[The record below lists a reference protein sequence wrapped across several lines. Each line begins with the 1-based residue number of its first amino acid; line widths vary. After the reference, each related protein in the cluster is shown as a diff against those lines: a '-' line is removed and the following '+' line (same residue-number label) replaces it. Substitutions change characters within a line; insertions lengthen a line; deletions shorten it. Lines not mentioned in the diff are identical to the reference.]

1 MTIWLI
7 DNSRF
12 YRIMSYRLDVDV
24 REIRVAMT
32 DVRYE
37 GHYDQVE
44 VYMSIVSVVETIGIE
59 GEGIFPLK
67 VTDA

>member
-1 MTIWLI
+1 
-7 DNSRF
+7 
-12 YRIMSYRLDVDV
+12 MSYRLDVDV
-24 REIRVAMT
+24 RAIQVAMT
-32 DVRYE
+32 DERYE

-44 VYMSIVSVVETIGIE
+44 VHMSIVSVVETIGIE

>member
-1 MTIWLI
+1 
-7 DNSRF
+7 
-12 YRIMSYRLDVDV
+12 MSYRLYVNV
-24 REIRVAMT
+24 RAVRVAMT

-37 GHYDQVE
+37 RHYDQVE

>member
-1 MTIWLI
+1 
-7 DNSRF
+7 
-12 YRIMSYRLDVDV
+12 MSYRLDVAV
-24 REIRVAMT
+24 RAIRVAMT

-44 VYMSIVSVVETIGIE
+44 VYMYIVSVVETIGIE

>member
-1 MTIWLI
+1 VTTLVCIEV
-7 DNSRF
+7 
-12 YRIMSYRLDVDV
+12 DVDV
-24 REIRVAMT
+24 RAIRVAMT

-44 VYMSIVSVVETIGIE
+44 VYMSIVSIVETIGIE

>member
-1 MTIWLI
+1 
-7 DNSRF
+7 
-12 YRIMSYRLDVDV
+12 MSYRLYVDV
-24 REIRVAMT
+24 RAIRVAMT
-32 DVRYE
+32 DERYE

-44 VYMSIVSVVETIGIE
+44 VYMSIASVVETIGIE